1 MSGTPGVS
9 DLSEI
14 DVVVLAG
21 GLGTRIQSVLGDTPK
36 LLAPVGDQ
44 TYLDLLLDWLQSYG
58 ARRVV
63 LSLGHLADQIVDYVE
78 AHSREGL
85 DVIAVTEPEPM
96 GTAGALR
103 FVRPHVKS
111 EIALIMNGDSWI
123 DADLAAL
130 CEAQSISDVVATLLC
145 VHVDDAG
152 RYGKI
157 DVAGDGRIIAFA
169 EKQSDAGPGLI
180 NAGVY
185 AFSTSAWDIIL
196 ASNGRSLERDIFAQ
210 KPDCLAVFN
219 AGDVPF
225 IDIGTPESLA
235 QAATFI
241 QAAKSS

>member
-1 MSGTPGVS
+1 MSGTPYGT
-9 DLSEI
+9 DLSGI

-21 GLGTRIQSVLGDTPK
+21 GLGTRIQAVLGDTPK

-44 TYLDLLLDWLQSYG
+44 TYLDLLLDWLQRFG
-58 ARRVV
+58 AQRVI
-63 LSLGHLADQIVDYVE
+63 LSLGHLADKIVTYVE
-78 AHSREGL
+78 AHPRDGL
-85 DVIAVTEPEPM
+85 EIITVTEPEPM

-103 FVRPHVKS
+103 FVRSQVKS
-111 EIALIMNGDSWI
+111 DIALIMNGDSWI

-130 CEAQSISDVVATLLC
+130 CEAQASSDAAATLLC

-157 DVAGDGRIIAFA
+157 NVDGNGRIVAFA
-169 EKQSDAGPGLI
+169 EKQTDAGPGLI

-196 ASNGRSLERDIFAQ
+196 ASNGRSLEQDIFAQ
-210 KPDCLAVFN
+210 QPDCLAAFN
-219 AGDVPF
+219 AGDIPF

-235 QAATFI
+235 QAASFI
-241 QAAKSS
+241 QATKTS